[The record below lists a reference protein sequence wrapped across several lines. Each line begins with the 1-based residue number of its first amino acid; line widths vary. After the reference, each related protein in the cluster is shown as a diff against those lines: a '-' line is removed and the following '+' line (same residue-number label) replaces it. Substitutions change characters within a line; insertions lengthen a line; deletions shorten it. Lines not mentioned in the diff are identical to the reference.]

1 MIAVALFAILSA
13 IVEGSFFTITE
24 LNLVRLQK
32 VRKFSLLTIL
42 PIIRYTCLENQQL
55 MLYCLRAGRANR
67 FHCGHRE
74 AVAFKA
80 MAGAVRQRPNRLHC
94 LRLKSRGQ
102 LFASIAA
109 SLYR

>member
-1 MIAVALFAILSA
+1 MKQRVLVVGGAGYIGSHTVRHFLDNGYPVVVAD
-13 IVEGSFFTITE
+13 
-24 LNLVRLQK
+24 NL
-32 VRKFSLLTIL
+32 I
-42 PIIRYTCLENQQL
+42 Y
-55 MLYCLRAGRANR
+55 
-67 FHCGHRE
+67 GHRE

-80 MAGAVRQRPNRLHC
+80 MAGAVRQHPNRLHR